1 MRATT
6 AMAMTRVVRATT
18 TMSETCDVR
27 EHGARLQRSR
37 NRRFLVFLPVYH
49 GAFLKVYGAFFVCFL
64 VGKDRGPVVISMR
77 K

>member
-1 MRATT
+1 
-6 AMAMTRVVRATT
+6 
-18 TMSETCDVR
+18 MSEICDVR
-27 EHGARLQRSR
+27 EHGACLQRSR
-37 NRRFLVFLPVYH
+37 NRRFLFFLPVYH

>member
-1 MRATT
+1 MLVA
-6 AMAMTRVVRATT
+6 AWCIIEFSL
-18 TMSETCDVR
+18 TMSEICDVR

-37 NRRFLVFLPVYH
+37 NRRFLFFLPVYH
-49 GAFLKVYGAFFVCFL
+49 GAFLKLYGTFFVCFL